1 VQDRIGRRAFLVGAG
16 AVVALAG
23 CSGESKDSSSTTTST
38 TGEGSEPEAPQP
50 RALLL
55 GEEYLLADAL
65 ALGVTPVASTATVVE
80 VGFIGVD
87 DHDTSGIQALNATDQ
102 DLEPLVA
109 LDTDIVV
116 AAQYVADAL
125 GTEALEP
132 FGELTVVRDGST
144 PVEVLG
150 ILAGV
155 FGREAEAEEIRARLE
170 EAEARAREEIPPQE
184 VSVAAIYPGP
194 SPAVFVDGPWAVP
207 QTLLDAGCTLVPG
220 ADEPHDEDGRV
231 YLSLENLDL
240 IAGPTLI
247 LMQSEAVEGEA
258 AAVEQLQAD
267 PLWTELPAPAAG
279 RVHTLDRLGY
289 PGVEG
294 QIRLID
300 DLIGILGG

>member
-1 VQDRIGRRAFLVGAG
+1 MQDQIGRRAFLVGVG
-16 AVVALAG
+16 AVAVLAA
-23 CSGESKDSSSTTTST
+23 CSGDSTESSSTTST
-38 TGEGSEPEAPQP
+38 TEGSGSETETPQ
-50 RALLL
+50 RRVLLL

-65 ALGVTPVASTATVVE
+65 ALGITPIASTATVSE

-87 DHDTSGIQALNATDQ
+87 QHDTSGIQVLDATDQ

-109 LDTDIVV
+109 LDTDVVV

-132 FGELTVVRDGST
+132 FGEVTVVPDGST
-144 PVEVLG
+144 PVEVLD

-155 FGREAEAEEIRARLE
+155 FDRQAEADELKARLAD
-170 EAEARAREEIPPQE
+170 AEARAAEEIPPQE

-220 ADEPHDEDGRV
+220 SDEPHDEDGRV

-258 AAVEQLQAD
+258 AAIEQLQAD
-267 PLWTELPAPAAG
+267 PLWSELPAPAAD

-294 QIRLID
+294 QVRLID
-300 DLIGILGG
+300 DLIELLGS